1 MAKLTAAKINKL
13 NKARDKKRKIYILE
27 DNDEVNISVEF
38 KESLVEKVIMDY
50 ISILEK
56 INAAPVIT
64 DELLRGTA
72 GILHLFILREFSD
85 VPKIPKTNDDIQKLV
100 DVTHALYDTGIMEA
114 VIEGF
119 DHEQVQKVYSKL
131 DASSKRAGELM
142 GELVFKQTIEN
153 TQEEE
158 NEETSS
164 DGI

>member
-13 NKARDKKRKIYILE
+13 NKALDKKRKIYILE

-56 INAAPVIT
+56 INSAPVIT

-85 VPKIPKTNDDIQKLV
+85 VPMIPKTNDDIQKLV

-119 DHEQVQKVYSKL
+119 NHEQVQKVYSKL

-142 GELVFKQTIEN
+142 GELVVKQTIEN
-153 TQEEE
+153 TQEEKR
-158 NEETSS
+158 EETLS

>member
-13 NKARDKKRKIYILE
+13 NKALDKKRKIHILE

-85 VPKIPKTNDDIQKLV
+85 VPMIPKTNDDIQKLV

-119 DHEQVQKVYSKL
+119 DHEQVKKVYSKL

-142 GELVFKQTIEN
+142 GELAFKQTFEN
-153 TQEEE
+153 TQE
-158 NEETSS
+158 
-164 DGI
+164 